1 VFTIQHITKPKTQKT
16 NKHPN
21 MQSLK
26 PAPTKE
32 HLLSINASHTVTPI
46 DSERVRKLVPIAS
59 DASVNLNAFRYLP
72 KKVQAKVDSQD
83 GVRVQND
90 TSVPSKSAAGN
101 GKKEKV
107 WIDPRKVKCCN
118 KTCLRNTPNPDKTL
132 QLRSVL
138 EVQVYPTN
146 DKTNSFSRTDTGMNI
161 EH

>member
-1 VFTIQHITKPKTQKT
+1 
-16 NKHPN
+16 
-21 MQSLK
+21 
-26 PAPTKE
+26 
-32 HLLSINASHTVTPI
+32 
-46 DSERVRKLVPIAS
+46 
-59 DASVNLNAFRYLP
+59 VNLNAFRYLP

-83 GVRVQND
+83 GVIVQNN
-90 TSVPSKSAAGN
+90 TAKPSTSAAVH

-107 WIDPRKVKCCN
+107 WIDPRKVKCCS